1 MKLKKTIAPLAASLL
16 LLAACGPTGTSTSS
30 LSSRP
35 VASSSAVDPVYAAA
49 ENAIGKLG
57 STLAEQGL
65 GGLHDRTFELQTT
78 IESDGYDFDV
88 VYTMKA
94 NPDYLYEGCEATL
107 FTVAN
112 QIRATVGEGKDA
124 FDFYLATSGTFDT
137 VSATAVSNYSDSG
150 RNTAHLFS
158 SMPTDPDDLGE
169 EMAAGTYKIG
179 FYQKGLGKW
188 LFING
193 LMDGYYFGTTD
204 DYSEAAEITVEA
216 MEGGFSLKITKM
228 TPSTPATSSEAAVD
242 NTGKYLAGVKD
253 GKYTNVAFTDTPF
266 AWTTD
271 ASHTYVSTTC
281 VEEDPELGEGPAV
294 YILFAAVLHDGVKM
308 FSDTWNIRIDPLKIT
323 KLADV
328 PSMTNGSAVVTY
340 GIYTGGYNSGA
351 YSDDR
356 YHWVAD
362 GEAGMTI
369 YGEIDKNIKVG
380 DILKISGEYS
390 PYSGLPEIAPTSVEV
405 VDPKED
411 SNAAAVKAAVTI
423 EYTGQELTSSM
434 ISLPIKAT
442 GEIASGSG
450 SSDKY
455 SFSLK
460 ISEGVAIDLYG
471 ENDKDGAD
479 GFKAM
484 SALKKGDKVTINGW
498 LGNHNGTYQIIAG
511 TPTTAAE

>member
-35 VASSSAVDPVYAAA
+35 VASSSSVDPLQAAA
-49 ENAIGKLG
+49 QNALGRLG
-57 STLAEQGL
+57 SLLQDQGQA
-65 GGLHDRTFELQTT
+65 GLHDRTFELSTS

-88 VYTMKA
+88 AYSLAA
-94 NPDYLYEGCEATL
+94 NPSYVYEGCEATL
-107 FTVAN
+107 FTVEN
-112 QIRATVGEGKDA
+112 QICGTIVDGEDTY
-124 FDFYLATSGTFDT
+124 DFYLATSGNFDT
-137 VSATAVSNYSDSG
+137 LSPTYQSNYSDIG
-150 RNTAHLFS
+150 RFTAHLFAS
-158 SMPTDPDDLGE
+158 EPTTTTDSGVAL
-169 EMAAGTYKIG
+169 AAGTYKLG
-179 FYQKGLGKW
+179 FYQKTLGKW
-188 LFING
+188 LYFNG
-193 LMDGYYFGTTD
+193 LMDGYYYGSTETYAD
-204 DYSEAAEITVEA
+204 AAEITVEA

-228 TPSTPATSSEAAVD
+228 IPSTPETSSESSVD
-242 NTGKYLAGVKD
+242 NTGKYLAITRSGSHN
-253 GKYTNVAFTDTPF
+253 NVVISDTAF
-266 AWTTD
+266 AWTQGQ
-271 ASHTYVSTTC
+271 SHTYVTTTV

-294 YILFAAVLHDGVKM
+294 YILTGDLYNGGDKVA
-308 FSDTWNIRIDPLKIT
+308 SDTWNIRIDPLKIT

-328 PSMTNGSAVVTY
+328 PSMTSGSAVVTY

-351 YSDDR
+351 YSDKR

-442 GEIASGSG
+442 GEIASGSASG
-450 SSDKY
+450 DKY

-484 SALKKGDKVTINGW
+484 SALKTGDKVTINGW